1 MNRKQEKDSTRRD
14 EFYEENQRFSEEG
27 STGFHWLTR
36 DPQMLHI
43 RRLADKLA
51 KVEVPV
57 LIIGESGTGKEVM
70 SRYIHHQSLRRSQ
83 PFIAVNCAAI
93 PSDLVESELFGFE
106 KGAFS
111 GAHAMKPGA
120 FELADSGTLFLDEIG
135 EMPLQVQSKLLRAVE
150 HHRFRRIGG
159 KQEVRVDIRILAATN
174 QPVRQKIEN
183 QQFRGDLFY
192 RLSVAEIE
200 LPPLRQRKE
209 DIRFL
214 AEYFLQ
220 KFARKYHKPGIV
232 IEDGIMEAYQH
243 YSWPGNVRE
252 LRNVLERAVLFS
264 DGGEISASFL
274 PEQPGRVNVDRHE
287 SNLLGQ
293 MNHFNS
299 HAEQSHS
306 NYAENSGNGKMTDG
320 LRFIDFRH
328 KEQPSHEWQSEKFS
342 QKGIVLQIG
351 STLEK
356 AEQLLIEKTLAHV
369 GNNKSEAARILGCSR
384 KTLHNKLAR
393 SG

>member
-1 MNRKQEKDSTRRD
+1 MNRKQEKDSTRWD

-93 PSDLVESELFGFE
+93 PSELVESELFGFE

-120 FELADSGTLFLDEIG
+120 FDLADGGTLFLDEIG

-159 KQEVRVDIRILAATN
+159 KQEVKVDIRILAATN
-174 QPVRQKIEN
+174 QPVRQKIED
-183 QQFRGDLFY
+183 QEFRGDLFY

-220 KFARKYHKPGIV
+220 KFARKYHKPGIA
-232 IEDGIMEAYQH
+232 IENEVMEAYQE

-264 DGGEISASFL
+264 DGGGISASFL
-274 PEQPGRVNVDRHE
+274 PKQKVCVNDVRHANP
-287 SNLLGQ
+287 SL
-293 MNHFNS
+293 
-299 HAEQSHS
+299 HS
-306 NYAENSGNGKMTDG
+306 DNGKMTDG
-320 LRFIDFRH
+320 LRFIDFRQ
-328 KEQPSHEWQSEKFS
+328 KEQIDREWQSEGTS
-342 QKGIVLQIG
+342 HNGIVLHIG

-356 AEQLLIEKTLAHV
+356 AEKLLIEKTLAHV

-384 KTLHNKLAR
+384 KTLHNKIAR
-393 SG
+393 NG

>member
-93 PSDLVESELFGFE
+93 PSELVESELFGFE

-120 FELADSGTLFLDEIG
+120 FELADGGTLFLDEIG

-150 HHRFRRIGG
+150 HHQFSSHWRKTGG
-159 KQEVRVDIRILAATN
+159 KGR
-174 QPVRQKIEN
+174 
-183 QQFRGDLFY
+183 
-192 RLSVAEIE
+192 
-200 LPPLRQRKE
+200 
-209 DIRFL
+209 
-214 AEYFLQ
+214 
-220 KFARKYHKPGIV
+220 
-232 IEDGIMEAYQH
+232 
-243 YSWPGNVRE
+243 YSNSGRNKSAGTSKNRE
-252 LRNVLERAVLFS
+252 SGVSRR
-264 DGGEISASFL
+264 SFL
-274 PEQPGRVNVDRHE
+274 PPQCGRNRVTTTQTEKRGYPLFGRV
-287 SNLLGQ
+287 L
-293 MNHFNS
+293 F
-299 HAEQSHS
+299 A
-306 NYAENSGNGKMTDG
+306 K
-320 LRFIDFRH
+320 I
-328 KEQPSHEWQSEKFS
+328 
-342 QKGIVLQIG
+342 
-351 STLEK
+351 
-356 AEQLLIEKTLAHV
+356 
-369 GNNKSEAARILGCSR
+369 CS
-384 KTLHNKLAR
+384 KI
-393 SG
+393 S